1 MSLGVP
7 AARGSAQGKTTA
19 TTIAF
24 TWANAN
30 GAVDNIAFILV
41 SCDSFDGTDGVTN
54 HISLADSNGHTW
66 TKIREQQ
73 FSGGAAGAGV
83 CMALFATVIVDSLIS
98 GTDTVTATFDSTI
111 TGRTICSGESATS
124 GAGKTWQVDD
134 LTNNTG
140 DGSGTTPTWS
150 VASGTISN
158 ITRLWLGCLG
168 LEARTGD
175 IDADDAD
182 YTLVS
187 QIGNTGAPVIS
198 NISSRMS
205 ARSATITSDTWSG
218 TLNSAL
224 DSTSQWVAFLVAL
237 DEVAVGG
244 GGVPNVLV
252 DWIQEDD

>member
-1 MSLGVP
+1 MALGVP

-30 GAVDNIAFILV
+30 GAVDNVVFVEV
-41 SCDSFDGTDGVTN
+41 SCDSFDGTDGITN
-54 HISLADSNGHTW
+54 HISLADSNGHVW
-66 TKIREQQ
+66 TKLKEYQ

-83 CMALFATVIVDSLIS
+83 CTALFATVITDSLIS

-124 GAGKTWQVDD
+124 GSGKTWQVDD
-134 LTNNTG
+134 LVVATG
-140 DGSGTTPTWS
+140 DAAGTTPTWS
-150 VASGTISN
+150 VTSGTVSN

-175 IDADDAD
+175 IDTDDAD

-187 QIGNTGAPVIS
+187 QVGNTGAPVVS
-198 NISSRMS
+198 NISSRIS

-224 DSTSQWVAFLVAL
+224 DGTSQWLAFLVAL
-237 DEVAVGG
+237 SEVDVGG
-244 GGVPNVLV
+244 GGVVASV
-252 DWIQEDD
+252 VSWIQDD